1 MDGLFTDPNCS
12 SSVAWSSWLGVL
24 GSGGLDLGAFG
35 AEVSSEGSKA
45 QHVEDARKK
54 GWGWSTEY
62 WWRFD

>member
-45 QHVEDARKK
+45 QHVEVPEKM
-54 GWGWSTEY
+54 GLEY
-62 WWRFD
+62 SWRFD

>member
-45 QHVEDARKK
+45 QHVEVPEK
-54 GWGWSTEY
+54 GLGLEY
-62 WWRFD
+62 